1 MTAAIPDP
9 QPLLSTK
16 DARLLARLLCDTT
29 ERVLWHSWRER
40 IQRQRPE
47 ASLVCRVGSGNA
59 TYHRYH
65 AGRQQHSI
73 TYGSRMVMAKFR
85 AETAQ
90 GWLSSRE
97 IESRQYFG
105 GVVSTRHLLAH
116 TCCHEFAH
124 LLQQLAGQR
133 YRGSVHNRHF
143 YRLLDDLHL
152 DGSAEQACDYLTDA
166 AHYHGVRLPEEAF
179 PKAAALMAAS
189 AWQVGDTVRFGAG
202 RSGHQGVIE
211 KVNRKT
217 CTVLGT
223 GPSRGLKYR
232 VPFALLRRDLD

>member
-1 MTAAIPDP
+1 MTAAIPAP
-9 QPLLSTK
+9 QTLLSAQ

-29 ERVLWHSWRER
+29 ERVLWQSWQQR
-40 IQRQRPE
+40 IQRQRPDTT
-47 ASLVCRVGSGNA
+47 LVCRVGSGNA

-73 TYGSRMVMAKFR
+73 TYGSRMVMAKF
-85 AETAQ
+85 APETAQ

-97 IESRQYFG
+97 IEARRYFG

-143 YRLLDDLHL
+143 YRLLDDLHQ
-152 DGSAEQACDYLTDA
+152 DGSAEHACDYLTDA
-166 AHYHGVRLPEEAF
+166 AHHHGLWLPETPF
-179 PKAAALMAAS
+179 PKAAALAAAR
-189 AWQVGDTVRFGAG
+189 AWQVGDAVRFGTD
-202 RSGHQGVIE
+202 RQQHQGTIQ
-211 KVNRKT
+211 KINRKT

-223 GPSRGLKYR
+223 GPSKGLKYR
-232 VPFALLRRDLD
+232 VPFALLRQEHG

>member
-1 MTAAIPDP
+1 MTAAIRPP
-9 QPLLSTK
+9 QTPLSAQE
-16 DARLLARLLCDTT
+16 ARLLARLLCDTT
-29 ERVLWHSWRER
+29 ERVLWQDWRQR
-40 IQRQRPE
+40 IQQQRPE

-59 TYHRYH
+59 TYHRFH

-73 TYGSRMVMAKFR
+73 TYGSRMVVAKFR
-85 AETAQ
+85 AETAH

-97 IESRQYFG
+97 IEARNYFG

-124 LLQQLAGQR
+124 LLQQLAGHR

-143 YRLLDDLHL
+143 YRLLDDLHR
-152 DGSAEQACDYLTDA
+152 DGSAEHACDYLTDA
-166 AHYHGVRLPEEAF
+166 ARHHGLPLPDAAF
-179 PKAAALMAAS
+179 PKAAALVAAS
-189 AWQVGDTVRFGAG
+189 TWRVGDAVRFGRDPG
-202 RSGHQGVIE
+202 GHQGIIQ

-223 GPSRGLKYR
+223 GPSKGLTYR
-232 VPFALLRRDLD
+232 VPFGLLRGEFG